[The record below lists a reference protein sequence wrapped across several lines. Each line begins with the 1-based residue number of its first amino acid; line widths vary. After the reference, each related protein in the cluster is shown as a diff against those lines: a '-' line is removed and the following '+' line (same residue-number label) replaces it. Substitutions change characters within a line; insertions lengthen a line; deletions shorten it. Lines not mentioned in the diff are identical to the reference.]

1 MDPSD
6 VLNESELEGSS
17 LKTHIFS
24 LGALCY

>member
-6 VLNESELEGSS
+6 VLNESELEGGS
-17 LKTHIFS
+17 LKTHTFS